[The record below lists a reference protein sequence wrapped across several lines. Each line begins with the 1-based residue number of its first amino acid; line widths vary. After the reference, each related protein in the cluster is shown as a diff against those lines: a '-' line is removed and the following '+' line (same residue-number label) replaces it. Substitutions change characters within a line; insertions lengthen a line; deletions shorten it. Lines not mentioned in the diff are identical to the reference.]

1 MRTILLA
8 LHIGGGL
15 IGILSGA
22 VAMVFRK
29 GFRWHALAGQ
39 VFVAAMLT
47 MAGSGATLAV
57 MKQQTGNI
65 LGGTLTFYLVATAWM
80 TAKKGEREKA
90 GLFEWGALTMALV
103 AGLAEMILGARVA
116 MGMTEKAPGV
126 PLAVYFVFGAIML
139 LAASG
144 DIRWML
150 QGGAFG
156 MKRLVRHL
164 WRMCF
169 AFFIATGSFFLGQQ
183 KVFPA
188 AWRGSAIW
196 WVLGFLPLALLVGWL
211 GRVWF
216 TKYGR
221 TLGSGA
227 SLYVQRER
235 QAVLESAG
243 AGRKGRGYNHVVGTD
258 RSAEIGRSTD
268 SSAAAAS

>member
-1 MRTILLA
+1 MRTILLT
-8 LHIGGGL
+8 LHISGGL
-15 IGILSGA
+15 LGVLSGA
-22 VAMVFRK
+22 VAMAFRK

-39 VFVAAMLT
+39 VFVVAMLT
-47 MAGSGATLAV
+47 MAGCGATLAV

-65 LGGTLTFYLVATAWM
+65 LGGTLTFYLVATAWI
-80 TAKKGEREKA
+80 TARRGEREKA
-90 GLFEWGALTMALV
+90 GVFEWGALTMALV

-116 MGMTEKAPGV
+116 MGLSEKVPGV
-126 PLAVYFVFGAIML
+126 PLAMYFIFGVIML

-156 MKRLVRHL
+156 TKRLVRHL

-188 AWRGSAIW
+188 AWRGAAIW
-196 WVLGFLPLALLVGWL
+196 WVLGFFPLVLLIGWL
-211 GRVWF
+211 GRMWL

-221 TLGSGA
+221 TLGSGR
-227 SLYVQRER
+227 SLHIQSEC

-243 AGRKGRGYNHVVGTD
+243 AGREGRGYNHIVGAD
-258 RSAEIGRSTD
+258 RRAGIGRSADGST
-268 SSAAAAS
+268 AAAS